1 MIPLMEKYFAYQAR
15 HMDERP
21 LKEWAIFRWH
31 DEVLSVLWLYN
42 RNGDRALLDLARKLH
57 TQGHDWEAQFAEF
70 PDQGKGA
77 AHRRRISPPTA

>member
-1 MIPLMEKYFAYQAR
+1 MEKYFAYQAR

-42 RNGDRALLDLARKLH
+42 RNGD
-57 TQGHDWEAQFAEF
+57 
-70 PDQGKGA
+70 GA
-77 AHRRRISPPTA
+77 ARPGAQHAHPGARLGGAVRRFP